1 VTTVT
6 NWGKGD
12 GAPATGGSPETL
24 SFEASGW
31 LGTNVTDDAHLPG
44 LAGENE
50 WGSK

>member
-24 SFEASGW
+24 SLDAPGC
-31 LGTNVTDDAHLPG
+31 LGMYVTVDAQLPG
-44 LAGENE
+44 LAGEYG
-50 WGSK
+50 WGIE